1 MELAIETVGELSSV
15 AVSDGGKLLGEI
27 TWESGRRHTPSLVPM
42 IERVCALADAEGEAG
57 KAGKARTT
65 RAGLEV
71 VIVDVGPGAYGGI
84 RAGMAAAIGLATAL
98 GLECVG
104 VGRLELQSYAHAA
117 AGSATAI
124 HRASRR
130 SWVWQTFGATEGR
143 WEARSGPSV
152 GDAEELLEALGASSG
167 AVVCGDTEVL
177 DAEQRAR
184 VGAERLVLGEALN
197 ARRAGLLAELGYR
210 RWREGGGVAPAA
222 LEPLYLREPAI
233 GPQPS

>member
-15 AVSDGGKLLGEI
+15 AVSDEGRLLGEI

-42 IERVCALADAEGEAG
+42 IERVCALADAEGNTEGGAG
-57 KAGKARTT
+57 RT

-98 GLECVG
+98 GLECVE

-130 SWVWQTFGATEGR
+130 AWVWQTFEARGGR
-143 WEARSGPSV
+143 WEAQAGPSV
-152 GDAEELLEALGASSG
+152 GDVEELLEALGESSG
-167 AVVCGDTEVL
+167 VVVCGDTGVL
-177 DAEQRAR
+177 DERQRAR
-184 VGAERLVLGEALN
+184 VGSGRLVLGEALN

-210 RWREGGGVAPAA
+210 RWREDGGVAPAA

-233 GPQPS
+233 GPQR

>member
-42 IERVCALADAEGEAG
+42 IERVCALADAAD
-57 KAGKARTT
+57 KARTT
-65 RAGLEV
+65 RGGLEV

-130 SWVWQTFGATEGR
+130 SWVWQTFGVTEGR

-152 GDAEELLEALGASSG
+152 GDAEELLEALGGSSG

-177 DAEQRAR
+177 DDEQRAR

>member
-15 AVSDGGKLLGEI
+15 AVSDGGKLVGEI

-42 IERVCALADAEGEAG
+42 IERVCALADAE
-57 KAGKARTT
+57 GKARTT

-143 WEARSGPSV
+143 WAARSGPSV
-152 GDAEELLEALGASSG
+152 GDAEELLEALGASAG
-167 AVVCGDTEVL
+167 AVICGDTEVL

-184 VGAERLVLGEALN
+184 VGVERLVLGEALN

>member
-15 AVSDGGKLLGEI
+15 AVSDEGRLLAEI

-42 IERVCALADAEGEAG
+42 IERVCALADAEGNTEGEAG
-57 KAGKARTT
+57 TT

-130 SWVWQTFGATEGR
+130 SWVWQTFEARAGR
-143 WEARSGPSV
+143 WEAQSGPSV
-152 GDAEELLEALGASSG
+152 GDVEELLEALGASSG
-167 AVVCGDTEVL
+167 AVICGDTEWL
-177 DAEQRAR
+177 DDEQRAR
-184 VGAERLVLGEALN
+184 VGADRLVLGEALN
-197 ARRAGLLAELGYR
+197 ARHAGLLAELGYR

-233 GPQPS
+233 GPQR